1 MSLAEL
7 GVVSEIVGSIAVL
20 FTLIVLV
27 FQISRA
33 RKEITRA
40 NARELI
46 RHNNEI
52 LLRLSENPELLDVHI
67 RGQKDLECLTDAERI
82 KWGTWLFAWITQ
94 SEQGFVDQY
103 QKDVSGIE
111 LDEYVEGVALTLRS
125 KGGRA
130 FWPRIRSWFDPAF
143 CDAVER
149 QMAKSNTTYLER
161 LTDPA
166 WTAPANREPN

>member
-67 RGQKDLECLTDAERI
+67 RGQK
-82 KWGTWLFAWITQ
+82 
-94 SEQGFVDQY
+94 
-103 QKDVSGIE
+103 
-111 LDEYVEGVALTLRS
+111 RS
-125 KGGRA
+125 
-130 FWPRIRSWFDPAF
+130 
-143 CDAVER
+143 
-149 QMAKSNTTYLER
+149 
-161 LTDPA
+161 
-166 WTAPANREPN
+166 